1 MSKLHELNA
10 LGQSP
15 WLDYIRKDMVENG
28 ELAHLVEQGVRG
40 VTSNP
45 TIFENAI
52 AKSDLYQKDIERLA
66 RENKSTTEIYDLLA
80 FSDIQKAA
88 DVLRPVYDESNG
100 ADGFVSLEVP
110 PDMCDNHQETITEA
124 KRIFAA
130 VNRPNLMVKV
140 PSTQEGLLA
149 ITELISDGIN
159 VNVTLMFTQQDYLDV
174 ARAYIDGLEK
184 RRSKGADISH
194 VASVASVFVSRID
207 SAVES
212 LVDDDLLKRLA
223 GKAAIAN
230 TRKIYEL
237 FQKEFASPRFHDLL
251 VHGAKVQRPL
261 WASTGTKNKSLS
273 DTLYVDELIGP
284 DTVNTMPPATLEAFL
299 SRGNP
304 VVTVDQH
311 REEDEAILALCEKQ
325 QINLVKIGDDLKQKG
340 LASFAESFNHLVQTI
355 DDVRKTAIQHN

>member
-1 MSKLHELNA
+1 MSKLHELNT

-28 ELAHLVEQGVRG
+28 ELAQLVEQGVRG

-52 AKSDLYQKDIERLA
+52 AKSALYQEDIERLA
-66 RENKSTTEIYDLLA
+66 RENKSTTEIYDALA
-80 FSDIQKAA
+80 FADIQKAA
-88 DVLRPVYDESNG
+88 DILRPVYDKSSG

-124 KRIFAA
+124 KRIWSA
-130 VNRPNLMVKV
+130 VDRPNLMVKV
-140 PSTQEGLLA
+140 PSTKEGLLA

-174 ARAYIDGLEK
+174 ARAYIDGLAK
-184 RRSKGADISH
+184 RRAKGGDISR

-212 LVDDDLLKRLA
+212 LVDDDLLNRLM
-223 GKAAIAN
+223 GKVAIAN

-237 FQKEFASPRFHDLL
+237 FQQEFASPRFHELL
-251 VHGAKVQRPL
+251 VNGAQMQRPL
-261 WASTGTKNKSLS
+261 WASTGTKNKSLP
-273 DTLYVDELIGP
+273 DTLYIDELIGP
-284 DTVNTMPPATLEAFL
+284 DTVNTMPPATLEAFV
-299 SRGNP
+299 SHGNP

-311 REEDEAILALCEKQ
+311 REDDNAILALCESQ
-325 QINLVKIGDDLKQKG
+325 QINLAKIGDGLKQKG
-340 LASFAESFNHLVQTI
+340 LTAFAESFNHLIQTI
-355 DDVRKTAIQHN
+355 DDVRTSAIH